1 MRETRGSNGIRNNKI
16 SNGIVLGASI
26 QARIDFSDNPQ
37 FLGSLLTNSAPA
49 DWTSALLAILLE
61 VESVLTAELTLTA
74 ALEKDVADIACTLD
88 SLSSKLSIPL
98 F

>member
-1 MRETRGSNGIRNNKI
+1 M
-16 SNGIVLGASI
+16 VLGASI
-26 QARIDFSDNPQ
+26 QVRIDFSDNSH

-49 DWTSALLAILLE
+49 DWASALLAILLE
-61 VESVLTAELTLTA
+61 VESTAELALTA
-74 ALEKDVADIACTLD
+74 APEKDAADIACTLD